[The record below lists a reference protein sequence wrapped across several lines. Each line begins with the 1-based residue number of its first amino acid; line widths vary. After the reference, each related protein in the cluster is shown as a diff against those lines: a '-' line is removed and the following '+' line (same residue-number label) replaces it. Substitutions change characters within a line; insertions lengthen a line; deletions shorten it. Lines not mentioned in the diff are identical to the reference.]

1 MFKSKNVNE
10 SMISDKVF
18 YFNLHVDELYLFFNF
33 ENEYAGDG
41 IG

>member
-1 MFKSKNVNE
+1 MNDLVTSG
-10 SMISDKVF
+10 KVF
-18 YFNLHVDELYLFFNF
+18 CFNQHVDELYLFFNF

>member
-1 MFKSKNVNE
+1 MNDLVTSG
-10 SMISDKVF
+10 KVF